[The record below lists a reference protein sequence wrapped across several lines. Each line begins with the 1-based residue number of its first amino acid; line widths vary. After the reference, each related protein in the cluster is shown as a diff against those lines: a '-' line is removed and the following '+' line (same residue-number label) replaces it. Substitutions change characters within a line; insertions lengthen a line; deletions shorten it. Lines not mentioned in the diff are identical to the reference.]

1 MDLIEE
7 IDIKRKFEL
16 FISNDKKYNKAI
28 DDKIE
33 EIVINCKK
41 LNININIDNLKEYIN
56 KNFEKYIFDNLD
68 VLFNIYFTKINMNE
82 NNFILTPFYMTFIID
97 DFNKSQKNNNSL
109 KLLKD
114 VNSNLIKKIN
124 NMYKFFIFYI
134 ISEFII
140 SFYWLN

>member
-16 FISNDKKYNKAI
+16 FISNDKKYNKVI

-33 EIVINCKK
+33 EIVTNCKK
-41 LNININIDNLKEYIN
+41 LNIKINIQKLKQYIN

-68 VLFNIYFTKINMNE
+68 VLFNIYFNKINTNE
-82 NNFILTPFYMTFIID
+82 NKFILTPFYMTFIID
-97 DFNKSQKNNNSL
+97 DSL

-114 VNSNLIKKIN
+114 VNNNLIKKIN
-124 NMYKFFIFYI
+124 NMYIFFIFYI

>member
-41 LNININIDNLKEYIN
+41 LNINININNLKEYIN

-68 VLFNIYFTKINMNE
+68 VLFNIYFTKINVNE
-82 NNFILTPFYMTFIID
+82 NNFILNPFYMTFIID

-114 VNSNLIKKIN
+114 VN

>member
-16 FISNDKKYNKAI
+16 FISNDKKYNKEI

-41 LNININIDNLKEYIN
+41 LNININIDNLKQYIN

-68 VLFNIYFTKINMNE
+68 VLFNIYFNKINTNE
-82 NNFILTPFYMTFIID
+82 NKFILTPFYMTFIID
-97 DFNKSQKNNNSL
+97 DSL

-124 NMYKFFIFYI
+124 NMYIFFIFYI

>member
-68 VLFNIYFTKINMNE
+68 VLFNIYFNKINTNE
-82 NNFILTPFYMTFIID
+82 NKFILTPFYMTFIID
-97 DFNKSQKNNNSL
+97 DSL

-114 VNSNLIKKIN
+114 VNNNLIKKIN
-124 NMYKFFIFYI
+124 NMYIFFIFYI